1 VEQAVFYDQI
11 ADLYDVMI
19 DWERRLEREGPF
31 FQKIFA
37 KLGVR
42 KILDSAAAG
51 GRHVRYFK
59 ELGYIAH
66 GADFSLE
73 MIAQCRRADPNH
85 EADYFQSD
93 FRELARKAS
102 LPYDA
107 VLCLGCSLP
116 HLQTDADFSDALT
129 NFAAVLK
136 PGGILITQFVNF
148 DKVRKN
154 NERIRPL
161 NHCIRPEGEYFFLRV
176 YDLISE
182 DRMDIHLN
190 VLIKRGADWDWKV
203 ASTSLFPIPA
213 DSYLKLLR
221 KTGFGK
227 IELYGD
233 FAFSPFDKES
243 SGDLIVVAECPAP

>member
-1 VEQAVFYDQI
+1 VEQAFFYDQI

-19 DWERRLEREGPF
+19 DWERRLKREGSF
-31 FQKIFA
+31 FQEIFA
-37 KLGVR
+37 KQDVR
-42 KILDSAAAG
+42 KILDCAAAG

-66 GADFSLE
+66 GADFSRE
-73 MIAQCRRADPNH
+73 MIGQCRRANPNDK
-85 EADYFQSD
+85 ADYFQSD

-102 LPYDA
+102 PPYDA

-116 HLQTDADFSDALT
+116 HLPTEVDFFAALT
-129 NFAAVLK
+129 NFAAILK

-161 NHCIRPEGEYFFLRV
+161 NHSIRPEGEYFFLRV

-182 DRMDIHLN
+182 NRMDIHLN
-190 VLIKRGADWDWKV
+190 ILIKRGKDWDWKR
-203 ASTSLFPIPA
+203 ASTTLFPIPA

-221 KTGFGK
+221 KAGFGN

-233 FAFSPFDKES
+233 FAFSSFDKEAS
-243 SGDLIVVAECPAP
+243 NDLIVVAEAPGP